1 MSSFWETIS
10 ITNVM
15 AKSVKSGEA
24 LALSSTVTMSWGGGL
39 DAAEGTVLENAKA
52 AVTVAQ

>member
-1 MSSFWETIS
+1 MDSFWEAIS

-15 AKSVKSGEA
+15 ATIVKSGEA
-24 LALSSTVTMSWGGGL
+24 LALSSTVTMSWSGGL

-52 AVTVAQ
+52 AVTGAK

>member
-1 MSSFWETIS
+1 MATI
-10 ITNVM
+10 
-15 AKSVKSGEA
+15 VKSGEA

-52 AVTVAQ
+52 AVTVAK